1 MHSSSSSANLAAVVM
16 TSLTIL
22 RLRTELRCL
31 HEDYHRVAD
40 ELGQCLARAVKN
52 ADAHRDDCMI
62 LEDWAPP
69 ADSLQLRAG
78 MSPAINQEWARS
90 RRLTA
95 ERYYTEAVNL
105 LAHNLR
111 TSGPFATG
119 KPPVVLL

>member
-1 MHSSSSSANLAAVVM
+1 M
-16 TSLTIL
+16 TTLTIS

-31 HEDYHRVAD
+31 REDYHHVAD
-40 ELGQCLARAVKN
+40 ELGQALARAVKN
-52 ADAHRDDCMI
+52 ADAHRDDCMV

-69 ADSLQLRAG
+69 ADNMQLRAG
-78 MSPAINQEWARS
+78 MPPAVNKEWARS

-95 ERYYTEAVNL
+95 ERYYKEAVNL

-119 KPPVVLL
+119 APPVILL